1 MVETCCTPV
10 HAELVSHLSTRTGR
24 TVTTTQNITVLE
36 TYSAPKATKNIQK
49 NRKTRTVNI
58 NAVQTAN
65 TRLQEWG
72 LPVHSTLLST
82 PSGRIQSGKKEA
94 ELCSRTV

>member
-1 MVETCCTPV
+1 MLPK
-10 HAELVSHLSTRTGR
+10 LVSYLSKRIDWA
-24 TVTTTQNITVLE
+24 VILTQNITVLE
-36 TYSAPKATKNIQK
+36 TYSTPKAAKNIQK

-58 NAVQTAN
+58 NAVPTAN